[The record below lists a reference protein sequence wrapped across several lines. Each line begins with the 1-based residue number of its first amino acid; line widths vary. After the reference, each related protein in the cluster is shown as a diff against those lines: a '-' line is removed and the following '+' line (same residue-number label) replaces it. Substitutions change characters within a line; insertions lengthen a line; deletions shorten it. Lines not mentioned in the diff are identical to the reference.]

1 MTHALPAATV
11 YLATNLANGKTY
23 VGVTKRSLT
32 TRWSAHLWTAVNKAK
47 TYFHRAIAKYGP
59 ESFKVEPIASCL
71 SVESAVATERLL
83 IQQWRPD
90 YNQTNGGE
98 FTVGKHASKEAIARI
113 AAANRGKRRTP
124 AMNAANRALKKAQW
138 AARTP
143 EARQAAVGALDRARG
158 RIDRGKQR
166 SASAESARERVWT
179 DESRAKLSA
188 SCMGRRHPREVLDRM
203 AATKNKAVV
212 CVETGE
218 RFKSVS
224 EAAQAAG
231 LSIGTIS
238 RVCRG
243 IRPTAGG
250 MRFTF
255 EREL

>member
-1 MTHALPAATV
+1 MTQSTPAATV

-23 VGVTKRSLT
+23 VGVTRRSIA
-32 TRWSAHLWTAVNKAK
+32 TRWSSHVYVALRTAK

-59 ESFKVEPIASCL
+59 DSFKVEPIASCL
-71 SVESAVATERLL
+71 TVESAVATECE
-83 IQQWRPD
+83 IIKTIRPD

-98 FTVGKHASKEAIARI
+98 FTVGRRASRETCDRI

-124 AMNAANRALKKAQW
+124 EMNAANG
-138 AARTP
+138 ARTKARLADP
-143 EARQAAVGALDRARG
+143 KARKTAVEALNRARG
-158 RIDRGKQR
+158 RIDREKQR
-166 SASAESARERVWT
+166 SASAVAAGERVWT
-179 DESRAKLSA
+179 PESRAKLSA
-188 SCMGRRHPREVLDRM
+188 SCMGRRHPREVIERM

-212 CVETGE
+212 CVETGK

-224 EAAQAAG
+224 EAANAVG

-250 MRFTF
+250 MQFTF